1 MLIYSAVSLLENYT
15 RRRSTPQSAA
25 TKFWKSSW
33 NCVNLRTAPRPKAP
47 ARGTWDYALNG
58 YDEDKKQ
65 LYRENVMN
73 EFKAKMTLLELTH
86 DARED
91 GFAEGEAKGR
101 AEGIAET
108 ARAMLAD
115 GLSVET
121 VMKYT
126 GLTAEQIAA
135 L

>member
-1 MLIYSAVSLLENYT
+1 
-15 RRRSTPQSAA
+15 
-25 TKFWKSSW
+25 
-33 NCVNLRTAPRPKAP
+33 
-47 ARGTWDYALNG
+47 
-58 YDEDKKQ
+58 
-65 LYRENVMN
+65 MN

-101 AEGIAET
+101 AEGKAEGLAEGKAEGLVEGEAKGAVAAKAET

-115 GLSVET
+115 GLSIET

-126 GLTAEQIAA
+126 GLTAEQITA